1 MARRRFRFR
10 RHRDVTTAL
19 GAGLVLAAIVAAGG
33 QHLAAAGAAGPAQL
47 SAAGPGGTLSCQGL
61 EALWESAGGSRDAA
75 FTAAEIAMAES
86 SGRQYA
92 TNLNGGRSTDR
103 GYWQINSVHGSLST
117 FDPAGNARAAVLI
130 SSDGTN
136 WSPWVTYD
144 TGAYQ
149 GRC

>member
-1 MARRRFRFR
+1 VNAK
-10 RHRDVTTAL
+10 VAAT
-19 GAGLVLAAIVAAGG
+19 LAAVGLFLYAHGHHHMPRIPATLTAA
-33 QHLAAAGAAGPAQL
+33 HVH
-47 SAAGPGGTLSCQGL
+47 GGTLGCAGL
-61 EALWESAGGSRDAA
+61 ERLWEQAGGAPGAA

-92 TNLNGGRSTDR
+92 TDTNGGQSTDR

-117 FDPAGNARAAVLI
+117 YDAYANARSAVLI
-130 SSDGTN
+130 SNNGTS

-144 TGAYQ
+144 NGAYR